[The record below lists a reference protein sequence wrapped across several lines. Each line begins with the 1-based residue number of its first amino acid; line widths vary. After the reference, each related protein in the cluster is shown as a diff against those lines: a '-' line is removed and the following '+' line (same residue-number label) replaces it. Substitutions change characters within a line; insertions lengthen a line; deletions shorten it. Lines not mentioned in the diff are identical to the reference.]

1 MTVAAQPTPAAPA
14 GVPPAD
20 LDQLTR
26 RWIAALPGVERKLI
40 RGAAMAGVGCGAG
53 TTLIALALAYPRS
66 RFLGVDAHPAVIV
79 EARRLAGAAGAADR
93 VRFEVAAAEY
103 PGTGYDLVA
112 HLGGLPPGGD
122 PTAAARHVRKSLAP
136 DGTWAILTVP
146 PVEDDGWLRAVAT
159 AGGFTRFRRPLS
171 WVLEARP

>member
-1 MTVAAQPTPAAPA
+1 VTVAAETAPA
-14 GVPPAD
+14 SPVGLPPAD

-26 RWIAALPGVERKLI
+26 RWIAALQGVERKLI

-53 TTLIALALAYPRS
+53 ATVITLALAYPRS
-66 RFLGVDAHPAVIV
+66 RFLGVDDRAEAIAQAHS
-79 EARRLAGAAGAADR
+79 LAGPAGVSDR
-93 VRFEVAAAEY
+93 VRFEVAGAEY

-112 HLGGLPPGGD
+112 HLAGLPAEGD

-136 DGTWAILTVP
+136 DGTWAIVA
-146 PVEDDGWLRAVAT
+146 PVEEEGRLRAIAT
-159 AGGFTRFRRPLS
+159 AAGFTRFRRPLS